1 MQRIENIEEEML
13 FRGDKLLDKCDK
25 LVRLA
30 LMWKGFIFEL
40 TFMLKNNLKSIFF
53 GVLTI

>member
-1 MQRIENIEEEML
+1 ML